1 MIENFV
7 KIYDNVIDEKS
18 CKGLIEKFETSQD
31 KYETVNIA
39 DKEDRISFKQIV
51 LVRNEEWKAIND
63 GMMTL
68 FQAYIEQ
75 YKKECNISTKMW
87 PEKHGY
93 EAIRMKRYLANDY
106 DRFDYHVDVKDY
118 ATARRFLAFFIYL
131 NDVEEGGETE
141 FLMDNIMFGK
151 VQPKMG
157 RLIMF
162 PPMWPWFHAGLKPVS
177 GTKYFIH
184 SYCHYI

>member
-68 FQAYIEQ
+68 FQHFLQVI
-75 YKKECNISTKMW
+75 CCS
-87 PEKHGY
+87 
-93 EAIRMKRYLANDY
+93 IRMKMESL
-106 DRFDYHVDVKDY
+106 
-118 ATARRFLAFFIYL
+118 
-131 NDVEEGGETE
+131 
-141 FLMDNIMFGK
+141 
-151 VQPKMG
+151 
-157 RLIMF
+157 
-162 PPMWPWFHAGLKPVS
+162 
-177 GTKYFIH
+177 
-184 SYCHYI
+184 